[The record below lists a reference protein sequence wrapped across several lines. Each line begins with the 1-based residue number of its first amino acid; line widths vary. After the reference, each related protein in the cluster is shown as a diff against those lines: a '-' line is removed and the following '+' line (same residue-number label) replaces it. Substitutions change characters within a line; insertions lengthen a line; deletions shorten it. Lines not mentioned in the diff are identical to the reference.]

1 VIDRLNLG
9 KEMLMITRAK
19 TRTVEIESSRLL
31 SRTFRIIM
39 FVIFTAISA
48 QLAVRLPFT
57 PVPVTMQTL
66 FVALAGIL
74 LGSRDGFY
82 AVATYVALG
91 ISGIP
96 WFANFSGGP
105 HVLFGPTGGYI
116 AAFPFSAWVAGRF
129 VEAFGMRRATVFV
142 GTVMSSILILFS
154 GVVYLAGAFGLPLHL
169 ALSAGATPFVAVE
182 IFKAGLLTVM
192 FKSLNKDFKG

>member
-1 VIDRLNLG
+1 
-9 KEMLMITRAK
+9 MITRGKAQII
-19 TRTVEIESSRLL
+19 EIGSSRLL

-82 AVATYVALG
+82 AIATYVVLG

-116 AAFPFSAWVAGRF
+116 AAFPFSAWIAGRF
-129 VEAFGMRRATVFV
+129 VESFGMKRATVFV
-142 GTVMSSILILFS
+142 ATVMSSILILFS
-154 GVVYLAGAFGLPLHL
+154 GVVYLAGAFGLPLHV

-182 IFKAGLLTVM
+182 IFKAGLLIAM
-192 FKSLNKDFKG
+192 FKSLKRDLNG